1 MLIVEVEVD
10 GCGVREDE
18 VILRMRMRRNVQVDV
33 RGSRGWLDVHDVVDD
48 VGWRHIQ
55 SLILVGMRGFCAKA
69 VMVVG

>member
-1 MLIVEVEVD
+1 MLIIEVEVD
-10 GCGVREDE
+10 GGGVREDE

-48 VGWRHIQ
+48 VGWRHI
-55 SLILVGMRGFCAKA
+55 LVWMRGCCAKA

>member
-10 GCGVREDE
+10 GGGVREDE
-18 VILRMRMRRNVQVDV
+18 VVLRMRVSRDVQVDV

-48 VGWRHIQ
+48 VGWRHI
-55 SLILVGMRGFCAKA
+55 LIGMRGGSAKA